1 MRRITKAMAAL
12 AGSVA
17 AVGAVAAPG
26 WAQGGSA
33 RTHATP
39 ATEVGKVLLDA
50 APNRVAS
57 APGSGQLVVDWN
69 NELIKIEQTPGAQ
82 PATIHPTRS
91 YALLQTA
98 IYDAVVSTT
107 HADAPYAFSIVA
119 PRTARPDAA
128 ANQAAHDVLTALFPS
143 LSSQLDQ
150 ILATEQAKVP
160 NGQGKDAGITV
171 GQRAATLL
179 LALRANDG
187 SAATPPTFNFV
198 NQAGL
203 YQKTPP
209 NNLNP
214 VFTGWGN
221 VTPWVLDTGDQFRP
235 PPPPALTSP
244 AWAAAINQVQGL
256 GEDISTTRTPD
267 ETTIAQ
273 FWAPPIWNTWNEIA
287 DGQIVSHQSSLEQAA
302 RVMETLN
309 QTLADSAI
317 GFYDAKYTYNV
328 WRPVTA
334 IEAGTPGNP
343 AVDPANPTWLPQ
355 PRTTAADPSYPAAH
369 STVSEAAATILSSFF
384 GNHVAL
390 MVSSDALVG
399 VTRSFSSFQA
409 AADEA
414 GFSRIVA
421 GQHTSIDVNAGD
433 TLGRNIAQ
441 FVLGQ
446 GSGHAGDADG

>member
-1 MRRITKAMAAL
+1 MKRLTKALTAL
-12 AGSVA
+12 IGSVA
-17 AVGAVAAPG
+17 VVGALAAPG
-26 WAQGGSA
+26 WAQEGSA
-33 RTHATP
+33 RSHSTTAS
-39 ATEVGKVLLDA
+39 EVGKVLVDA
-50 APNRVAS
+50 PAS
-57 APGSGQLVVDWN
+57 RAAFAPGSGQLVVDWN
-69 NELIKIEQTPGAQ
+69 KELIKIEQTPGAQ
-82 PATIHPTRS
+82 PATIQPTRS

-98 IYDAVVSTT
+98 IYDAVVSIT

-119 PRTARPDAA
+119 PRDARSDAA
-128 ANQAAHDVLTALFPS
+128 ADQAAHDILSSLFPS
-143 LSSQLDQ
+143 FGTQLDQ
-150 ILATEQAKVP
+150 MLATELANVP
-160 NGQGKDAGITV
+160 NGPGKDAGITV

-187 SAATPPTFNFV
+187 SAATPLPFNFV
-198 NQAGL
+198 NQPGA

-209 NNLNP
+209 NDLNP
-214 VFTGWGN
+214 VFTNWGS
-221 VTPWVLDTGDQFRP
+221 VTPWVLNTGDQFRP

-244 AWAAAINQVQGL
+244 EWATAINQVQSL
-256 GEDISTTRTPD
+256 GENTSTTRTPD
-267 ETTIAQ
+267 ETTIAK

-287 DGQIVSHQSSLEQAA
+287 DGQVISHQSNLENAA
-302 RVMETLN
+302 HVMETLN

-317 GFYDAKYTYNV
+317 GFYDAKYTYNL

-334 IEAGTPGNP
+334 IEAGTPNNP

-355 PRTTAADPSYPAAH
+355 PTTTAADPSYPAAH
-369 STVSEAAATILSSFF
+369 STVSEAAATILSAFY
-384 GNHVAL
+384 GDHVDLTVA
-390 MVSSDALVG
+390 SDALPG

-433 TLGRNIAQ
+433 VLGKNIAQ

-446 GSGHAGDADG
+446 PFGTEG